1 MAYEVI
7 IKAPAQRDLD
17 SLPEKEVIRIARRLA
32 QLQQNPR
39 PVGVQKLTDQEGTAF
54 ASEII
59 AFSTSL
65 MIKKD
70 KYRFIVSNTAR
81 MPIVD

>member
-39 PVGVQKLTDQEGTAF
+39 PVGVQKLTDQEGYRIRIGDYRVLYLIDDQK
-54 ASEII
+54 EQIQI
-59 AFSTSL
+59 YR
-65 MIKKD
+65 IKHRKD
-70 KYRFIVSNTAR
+70 AYR
-81 MPIVD
+81 